1 MRAFPSQLEAFKHAK
16 KRTPRLGSRL
26 QLSKSAAGY
35 REGGGPVLRA
45 LGPALPGTRPAP
57 VAAARFQPGRGG
69 RGRPIGSAA
78 AGPARPPPGRPAL
91 RALRAQPRR
100 ARGRS
105 EPPCPGCAV
114 VFRPRRQQTKG
125 EL

>member
-16 KRTPRLGSRL
+16 KELRGSVPVSSFQNPRPATGRG
-26 QLSKSAAGY
+26 AAPCCG
-35 REGGGPVLRA
+35 A
-45 LGPALPGTRPAP
+45 LGPALPGNRPVP

-78 AGPARPPPGRPAL
+78 AGTARPPPGHPAL
-91 RALRAQPRR
+91 RALWAQPRR

-105 EPPCPGCAV
+105 EPPGPGCAV